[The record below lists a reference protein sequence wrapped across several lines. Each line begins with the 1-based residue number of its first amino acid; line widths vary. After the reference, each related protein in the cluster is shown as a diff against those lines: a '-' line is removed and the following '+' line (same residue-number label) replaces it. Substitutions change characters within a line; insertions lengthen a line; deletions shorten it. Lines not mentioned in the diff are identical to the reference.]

1 MRGSHPVEVLRG
13 QSRTLRL
20 ADRSRRVKLQLCGQ
34 HSGAAVH
41 EAEIQLFF
49 FLVLLFALLGAPLF
63 GEPFLLPDFFTGPFT
78 ATISYDC
85 RINSFS
91 SSLRSASSRSS
102 ITHLYRPTY
111 GAGRISS
118 RSTSSA
124 KVSGVHLKHKR
135 RSSRPRIVKI
145 LPPTFLPT
153 LKQSESPHCS
163 FSVARGNER
172 QESRM
177 ESTFTRI
184 NL

>member
-1 MRGSHPVEVLRG
+1 MRGSHPVESSPRK
-13 QSRTLRL
+13 SRTLRL
-20 ADRSRRVKLQLCGQ
+20 ADRSRRVKLHLGEKTPAPIHQ
-34 HSGAAVH
+34 AK
-41 EAEIQLFF
+41 IQLFF
-49 FLVLLFALLGAPLF
+49 FFVLLFVLLGTSLF
-63 GEPFLLPDFFTGPFT
+63 CELFLLPDFFTGAFT

-85 RINSFS
+85 RINPFS
-91 SSLRSASSRSS
+91 SSLRSASNRST

-145 LPPTFLPT
+145 LPPTFSPT

-172 QESRM
+172 Q
-177 ESTFTRI
+177 
-184 NL
+184 